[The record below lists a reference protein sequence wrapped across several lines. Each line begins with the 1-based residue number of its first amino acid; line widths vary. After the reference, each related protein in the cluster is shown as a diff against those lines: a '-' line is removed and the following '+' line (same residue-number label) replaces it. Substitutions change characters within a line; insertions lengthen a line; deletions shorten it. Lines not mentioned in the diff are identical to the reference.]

1 MTTGSVTQVELNEIL
16 LNKLIE
22 QSNHLISLQVLL
34 YSLTDLIVEKGILEK
49 EELEV
54 MIQGKIKTADKLI
67 KKEMKSKKT
76 KKTNE
81 EEEFGFMPYFGEP
94 GEA

>member
-16 LNKLIE
+16 LNKLVE
-22 QSNHLISLQVLL
+22 QANHLTSLQILL

-54 MIQGKIKTADKLI
+54 MIQDKIKKANKLI
-67 KKEMKSKKT
+67 KKEMKSKKS
-76 KKTNE
+76 KQSDKE
-81 EEEFGFMPYFGEP
+81 EDFVFMPYFGEP

>member
-1 MTTGSVTQVELNEIL
+1 MTATGSVTQTELNEIL
-16 LNKLIE
+16 LNKLVE
-22 QSNHLISLQVLL
+22 QANHLASLQILL

-54 MIQGKIKTADKLI
+54 MIQDKIKKANKLM
-67 KKEMKSKKT
+67 KKEMKSKKS
-76 KKTNE
+76 KKE
-81 EEEFGFMPYFGEP
+81 EEDFGFMPYFGEP